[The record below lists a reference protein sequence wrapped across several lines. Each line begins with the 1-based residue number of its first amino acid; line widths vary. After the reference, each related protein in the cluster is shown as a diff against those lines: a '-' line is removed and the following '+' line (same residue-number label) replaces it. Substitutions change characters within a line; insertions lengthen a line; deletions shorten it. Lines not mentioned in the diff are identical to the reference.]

1 MLCQNFNFDGFSG
14 TQIWSPQENDHN
26 SRNIEPTNFF
36 RLPVDPQQP
45 PRQLCCRR
53 VGKQNTVHSCFRQ
66 KTRWAPV
73 CVAGFCR
80 VWLLRSAGL
89 DFLKSWDYSL
99 CKCGHFKKKMGV
111 FYLLRELRRLEWS
124 AVGVLARALYCILYI
139 QCWALHSARL
149 SLPLR
154 LPNFV
159 YVS

>member
-26 SRNIEPTNFF
+26 SRNIDPTNFF
-36 RLPVDPQQP
+36 RLRVDPQLP
-45 PRQLCCRR
+45 PRQLCCWR

-73 CVAGFCR
+73 CVAGFWR

-99 CKCGHFKKKMGV
+99 CKCGHFKKKKDGGLRPSPWATTLRVERGRRFGARTVLYTVHTVLGV
-111 FYLLRELRRLEWS
+111 AQRS
-124 AVGVLARALYCILYI
+124 
-139 QCWALHSARL
+139 
-149 SLPLR
+149 
-154 LPNFV
+154 FV
-159 YVS
+159 TSPTPS